1 MMRTPNIY
9 ANHKHDPFADVPG
22 HFQNNKADVLYVTD
36 REKVVTENG
45 AVRYSYRRSGS
56 MAYGASIVEF
66 GKGLSWKQLCR
77 QSLNSKR
84 VDLLCPVS
92 VCEINELGR
101 FPETPLP
108 YVMVDGELE
117 FEEEAYKAK
126 LKMEEQFREE
136 VERRLGLTSKKEAF
150 VYIHG
155 YHSPFEDGPGV
166 IAQLWHFMG
175 RVGVPIAYSW
185 PAGQPD
191 PIRGY
196 QYDRE
201 SGEFTLFHL
210 KEFIKMLS
218 LCKGL
223 EKIHVVAHSR
233 GTDVISSALREI
245 FIEAKA
251 AGDDPAKRYR
261 LGHVVLAAPDLDM
274 EVAIQRIV
282 AERFYMSM
290 DKMTMYVSQ
299 NDRMIGISDWIF
311 SSKRRLGLLQAED
324 ISEENK
330 GLLNILGHTDI
341 IDANVNVGI
350 TGHYY
355 FYLSPAVSSDLI
367 MLLRDNLK
375 AGEGRP
381 LRQIEKNFWQLN
393 ENYPMET

>member
-9 ANHKHDPFADVPG
+9 AHHQNDPFTDVPN
-22 HFQNNKADVLYVTD
+22 HFQDNKADILYVTD
-36 REKVVTENG
+36 RRAVTDDKGRLHYN
-45 AVRYSYRRSGS
+45 YKRSNS
-56 MAYGASIVEF
+56 IAYGSFVVEF
-66 GKGLSWKQLCR
+66 GKGLNWKQLCR
-77 QSLNSKR
+77 QSLNYKR
-84 VDLLCPVS
+84 IDPCTLNTY
-92 VCEINELGR
+92 EIIELGR

-108 YVMVDGELE
+108 MININSELVVE
-117 FEEEAYKAK
+117 PEAYA
-126 LKMEEQFREE
+126 LKQKQDRKFIEHIQQ
-136 VERRLGLTSKKEAF
+136 RLELTNKKEAY

-155 YHSPFEDGPGV
+155 YHSPFDDGPTV

-185 PAGQPD
+185 PAGRLD
-191 PIRGY
+191 PVRGY

-210 KEFIKMLS
+210 KEFLKMLS
-218 LCKGL
+218 LCPEL
-223 EKIHVVAHSR
+223 EKIHIIAHSR
-233 GTDVISSALREI
+233 GTDVITSALREI
-245 FIEAKA
+245 FIESKA
-251 AGDDPAKRYR
+251 AGHDPADRYK

-282 AERFYMSM
+282 AEEFYMSM
-290 DKMTMYVSQ
+290 DKMTMYVSK
-299 NDRMIGISDWIF
+299 NDRMIGISDWVF
-311 SSKRRLGLLQAED
+311 SSKRRLGLLKAED

-367 MLLRDNLK
+367 LLLRDKLRP
-375 AGEGRP
+375 GEGRP
-381 LRQIEKNFWQLN
+381 LKQIENNFWQIN
-393 ENYPMET
+393 EDYPNG